1 MCRLCEETQGIELCE
16 GITVYSQ
23 QSDGIGNYRSA
34 KCQSTVV
41 VSVTF
46 YREMAHQQM
55 PIWATDA
62 DIDEDVDLSL
72 AIGNYGQGHFEDGAS
87 L

>member
-1 MCRLCEETQGIELCE
+1 MASEIAE
-16 GITVYSQ
+16 
-23 QSDGIGNYRSA
+23 SA
-34 KCQSTVV
+34 KSQLTVV
-41 VSVTF
+41 ASFGNIF

-55 PIWATDA
+55 PIWAAEA

>member
-1 MCRLCEETQGIELCE
+1 
-16 GITVYSQ
+16 
-23 QSDGIGNYRSA
+23 
-34 KCQSTVV
+34 
-41 VSVTF
+41 
-46 YREMAHQQM
+46 M
-55 PIWATDA
+55 PIWAAEA